1 MADTQNNPKF
11 TEDLSVDDILS
22 DPELA
27 GLLTEE
33 TPQPAEPTPREP
45 APADKKK
52 KTKRIVYYCL
62 LTVFVGMF
70 LFSAC
75 YLGWYMIQSAS
86 TAKTYTSMADPVASI
101 RESVLASIAEEATN
115 SDATGSGNSPG
126 ENNTDEGG
134 ILPEYRD
141 VAAQN
146 EDMVGWIRIDGA
158 GVDYPVT
165 QSPYEANYYLTH
177 DFNKKENRFGC
188 IYARENCNVFTPSD
202 NVILYGHHMADGSM
216 FGSLEK
222 YESKRFWEDHQYI
235 QFDTLY
241 ERHTYQIIAV
251 GKTSANIGQGFP
263 YYEFINADSEA
274 EFNNYINGI
283 KGISFY
289 NTGLSAEYGDM
300 LLTLVT
306 CEYSLNNGRMII
318 LAKRVA

>member
-1 MADTQNNPKF
+1 MDNAQNNSEF

-22 DPELA
+22 DPELTD
-27 GLLTEE
+27 LLTEE
-33 TPQPAEPTPREP
+33 PPQPAEPASRES
-45 APADKKK
+45 AHADKKK
-52 KTKRIVYYCL
+52 NKRIIYYCL

-75 YLGWYMIQSAS
+75 YLGWYMIQSIS
-86 TAKTYTSMADPVASI
+86 TANSYTSVADPVASI

-115 SDATGSGNSPG
+115 PNATGSGNSSG
-126 ENNTDEGG
+126 ETGTDEGG

-146 EDMVGWIRIDGA
+146 EDMVGWIRIDGV

-165 QSPYEANYYLTH
+165 QSPYEANFYLTH
-177 DFNKKENRFGC
+177 DFYKKENRFGC
-188 IYARENCNVFTPSD
+188 IYARETCDVFTPSD

-222 YESKRFWEDHQYI
+222 FESKSFWEKHQYI

-251 GKTSANIGQGFP
+251 GKTSANIGEGFP
-263 YYEFINADSEA
+263 YYQFINASTEA
-274 EFNNYINGI
+274 ELKSYVNSV
-283 KGISFY
+283 KGLSFY
-289 NTGLSAEYGDM
+289 DTGLSAEYGDM
-300 LLTLVT
+300 LLTLIT
-306 CEYSLNNGRMII
+306 CEYTLENGRMII